1 MCEIDTKHKIGS
13 TILLIFWMYM
23 FLIIAFFIKIIVV
36 NNGLRSFDLVSK
48 NIFNNYIFEY
58 ILNEIPERFYWV
70 GTVKMNA

>member
-1 MCEIDTKHKIGS
+1 MCLFYILIDMSCRNMCEIDTKHKIGS

-48 NIFNNYIFEY
+48 KILINYIF
-58 ILNEIPERFYWV
+58 
-70 GTVKMNA
+70 